1 MNNDVALYW
10 VQEAMQTAMLLAMPL
25 LGAALVVGL
34 LVSLFQAIT
43 SMQEMT
49 LSYIPKILAVAVI
62 LLILTPWMLQVLIDF
77 ATQPERVYSHRWQ
90 VGDLIIWDER
100 ATLHRGRP
108 WPYAEERTLSSLCI
122 TAQESDGLASIRP

>member
-1 MNNDVALYW
+1 MNNDVALFW

-49 LSYIPKILAVAVI
+49 LSYIPKILAIALI
-62 LLILTPWMLQVLIDF
+62 LLLLSPWMLQHLIDF
-77 ATQPERVYSHRWQ
+77 TTQAMQFIPNVSR
-90 VGDLIIWDER
+90 
-100 ATLHRGRP
+100 
-108 WPYAEERTLSSLCI
+108 
-122 TAQESDGLASIRP
+122 